1 MSFFW
6 LARSETELE
15 NQKEL
20 MALARASARLA
31 MDLADPSRV
40 VPGHPFIQKIAEIV
54 LLGQK

>member
-1 MSFFW
+1 
-6 LARSETELE
+6 
-15 NQKEL
+15 
-20 MALARASARLA
+20 